1 MSSRNLVLFSAF
13 AVLLVPGGALADELD
28 TLQFRASQSFQH
40 DSNVFRLS
48 DGADTQAILKTP
60 NRSDTVSTTS
70 VGLKLNK
77 PYGLQRFELDA
88 SIEHS
93 NYQRFSNLDFTA
105 VNYAAAWRWNVTPAL
120 HGNLT
125 ADRKEYVDTSAD
137 VQISGQLNRRTNRLT
152 ALDAEYELDGVW
164 RVLGGVFE
172 RTSTGSQASTFE
184 GDSKLVGAEAGVRYA
199 FPSGSSLA
207 YRFKNGGGKYTNRAS
222 TTAVSSDFTDREH
235 ELKGEWG
242 DGTRT
247 KVQGRIAHFQRT
259 HDSLPRRDFS
269 GLIGQADA
277 TYALTGKTSVTA
289 GVVRDLGSYQTG
301 TASYYRG
308 SRIFVAPTW
317 KPTVLTAVRFRY
329 DFGVRDF
336 RGPLPGFAA
345 SNRRDKI
352 SLASLAL
359 EWQALRALKLTA
371 WIQRDVRKS
380 NEPNADYKSN
390 AIGISA
396 QASF

>member
-1 MSSRNLVLFSAF
+1 MSSRNFVLFSAF

-60 NRSDTVSTTS
+60 NRSDTIGTTS

-125 ADRKEYVDTSAD
+125 ADRKEYVDNLAD

-172 RTSTGSQASTFE
+172 RTSIGSQASTFE

-207 YRFKNGGGKYTNRAS
+207 YRFKNSGGEYTNRAS
-222 TTAVSSDFTDREH
+222 PNPLSSDFTDREH

-259 HDSLPRRDFS
+259 HDSLSGRDFS
-269 GLIGQADA
+269 GLIGQLDA

-289 GVVRDLGSYQTG
+289 GVARDLGSYQTQ

-336 RGPLPGFAA
+336 MGSLPGVPA
-345 SNRRDKI
+345 SNRRDKTH
-352 SLASLAL
+352 LASLAL
-359 EWQALRALKLTA
+359 EWQALRALKLMA

-380 NEPNADYKSN
+380 SEPGADYKSN
-390 AIGISA
+390 AIGLSA